1 MNKVL
6 EKINNPSDLKK
17 LTGDEL
23 NILADD
29 IREAL
34 LNRVS
39 NIGGHVGP
47 NLGMVEATIALHYV
61 FNSPIDK
68 FVFDVS
74 HQSYPHKILTGR
86 KHGYTNI
93 EDLDKV
99 SGYTDPNESEH
110 DMFKIGHTSTS
121 ISLACGLAKAR
132 DLKGDTGN
140 VVAIIGDGS
149 LSGGEA
155 YEGLNNASEL
165 DSNIIILVNDNDM
178 SIAPNYGGIYKNLKE
193 LRDTNGKSENN
204 FFKAIGFDYYYV
216 GEGNNIETLIE
227 VFKNVKDKNH
237 PIVIH
242 MNTLKG
248 KGLSY
253 AETNKEQWHWNLPF
267 DIETGKSKL
276 DMSSFGKSYQDLTR
290 EYLTMKAEEDK
301 SVIVITPAVP
311 GICGFNPEFR
321 EKLGKQYVDVG
332 IAEEHAVAFASGLAK
347 NGAKPVIGMHSSF
360 VQRTYDQL
368 SQDLAINNNP
378 AVILIFGNGISSM
391 DETHLGVFDMSMIS
405 NIPNIVFL
413 SPTCSNEYVSML
425 DWAIDQNQSPVV
437 IRVPNDRVVEK
448 EIEILEDYSNL
459 NKYSVEKEGKEV
471 AILALGKFYS
481 LGEKVIEELKQNHN
495 ISATLINPR
504 YVSGVDVELLENLKN
519 NHKLVLTIED
529 GILDGGFGEKVT
541 RFYGTSNMKVLNYGA
556 SKEFTDS
563 IKLDVLYNK
572 YHLTSEL
579 IIDDILKNI

>member
-23 NILADD
+23 TSLADD

-99 SGYTDPNESEH
+99 SGYTDPTESEH

-132 DLKGDTGN
+132 DLKEDKGN

-155 YEGLNNASEL
+155 YEGLNNAAEL

-216 GEGNNIETLIE
+216 SEGNNIEKLIE
-227 VFKNVKDKNH
+227 VFGNVKDKNH

-276 DMSSFGKSYQDLTR
+276 DMTSFGKSYQDLTR

-413 SPTCSNEYVSML
+413 APTCSNEYVSML

-437 IRVPNDRVVEK
+437 IRVPNDRVAEK
-448 EIEILEDYSNL
+448 EIEILDNYSNL

-495 ISATLINPR
+495 INATLINPR

-541 RFYGTSNMKVLNYGA
+541 RFYGASNMKVLNYGA
-556 SKEFTDS
+556 LKEFTDS

-579 IIDDILKNI
+579 IINDILKNM